1 MVSPSFSVL
10 KVCAALRDGSIW
22 TEAGYGATSFGSF
35 YHTTKRRLSLEEAAS
50 SESISL
56 EQGQNNGKHSP
67 PEAGNAE
74 SKAMARRQIRK
85 VDAEQTS

>member
-1 MVSPSFSVL
+1 MVQRSGQDAVQ
-10 KVCAALRDGSIW
+10 GSRRVW
-22 TEAGYGATSFGSF
+22 YRAVGRYRAVYEVGYKETQGGTAC
-35 YHTTKRRLSLEEAAS
+35 SLQEAAS